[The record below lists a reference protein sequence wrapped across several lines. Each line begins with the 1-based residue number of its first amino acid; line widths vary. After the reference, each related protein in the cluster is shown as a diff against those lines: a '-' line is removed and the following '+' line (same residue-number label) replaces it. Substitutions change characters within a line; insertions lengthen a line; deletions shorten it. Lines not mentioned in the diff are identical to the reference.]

1 MPAARAATRECICIL
16 VRFNEWDLSEV
27 GMGITSGASIAR

>member
-1 MPAARAATRECICIL
+1 VPAARAATSECICIL

-27 GMGITSGASIAR
+27 GMGIASGESIAR